1 MISPHSKINEV
12 QLLIDMISP
21 PLEKKEGNFYSLLQY
36 KYKNYFSVTTLQVTM
51 GIHGLSK
58 LIADEAP
65 GALKEREMGHFFNR
79 VIAIDA
85 SMCLY
90 QFLIAVRSDGFQL
103 TTRSGDTTSHLM
115 GIFYRTIR
123 LMENGIKPVYVFDGK
138 PPEQK
143 RDELSKR
150 EDRRI
155 ETQKAIDK
163 VNESR
168 RSPSRISI
176 DGDDDNAESNNT
188 KDRDERIKKEINKLN
203 RRLVKVTRTHVNEA
217 IELLRLMGVPC
228 INAESEA
235 EATCAALVKSGEAF
249 ATATEDMD
257 ALTFGS
263 PIVLRHMSFNP
274 AKTQIKEYNYQQML
288 NELQLSREEFI
299 DLCILMGCDY
309 CASIKGIGPKRAIQL
324 IRDHHDIETV
334 LKKIDTSKYT
344 IPHDWNYATAR
355 KLFISPA
362 ITNTENVEL
371 KWSAP
376 NEDGIVKF
384 LCGDREFTEER
395 VRAGINKIKIAKAT
409 TQQTRIDSFFK
420 IISLPKMTPLPSSKS
435 KSNQKTK
442 KNPIKKAK
450 LSLPNSRKPK

>member
-1 MISPHSKINEV
+1 
-12 QLLIDMISP
+12 
-21 PLEKKEGNFYSLLQY
+21 
-36 KYKNYFSVTTLQVTM
+36 M

-65 GALKEREMGHFFNR
+65 GALKEREMSHFFNR

-90 QFLIAVRSDGFQL
+90 QFLIAVRSDGLQL
-103 TTRSGDTTSHLM
+103 TTRDGDTTSHLM

-123 LMENGIKPVYVFDGK
+123 FMENGIKPVYVFDGK

-143 RDELSKR
+143 RNELSKR

-155 ETQKAIDK
+155 ETQKALDK
-163 VNESR
+163 VQESR
-168 RSPSRISI
+168 RSPSRMSV
-176 DGDDDNAESNNT
+176 DEDNNNCESNDT
-188 KDRDERIKKEINKLN
+188 KNDDVEHITKEINKLN
-203 RRLVKVTRTHVNEA
+203 RRLVKVTRTHANEA

-235 EATCAALVKSGEAF
+235 EATCAVLVKSGKAF

-274 AKTQIKEYNYQQML
+274 ANKTQIKEYSYQNML
-288 NELQLSREEFI
+288 NELQLSRDEFI

-309 CASIKGIGPKRAIQL
+309 CAGIKGIGPKRAIQL
-324 IRDHHDIETV
+324 IREHHDIETI
-334 LKKIDTSKYT
+334 LQKIDHSKYT
-344 IPHDWNYATAR
+344 IPDNWNYKTAR
-355 KLFISPA
+355 HLFISPA
-362 ITNTENVEL
+362 VTNTDNVDL

-376 NEDGIVKF
+376 DEEGIVRF
-384 LCGDREFTEER
+384 LCNDRQFSEER
-395 VRAGINKIKIAKAT
+395 VRAGINKIKTSKVT
-409 TQQTRIDSFFK
+409 TQQTRIDSFFRVITSAK
-420 IISLPKMTPLPSSKS
+420 TTLSSLPRSKPAP
-435 KSNQKTK
+435 TK
-442 KNPIKKAK
+442 KSPIKKAK
-450 LSLPNSRKPK
+450 LTRKPK